1 MLEIRC
7 GQDSATARSARAK
20 LAGGG
25 VSFEFFSPNPRQE
38 NEPMTDVSKTAPE
51 MLRWLVERI
60 ERLEEEKKSLSD
72 DISEIYSEAKSSGFD
87 IKVLR
92 QVIRQRRIDAR
103 ELEEQET
110 ILDLYKQALGMKLP
124 EFVD

>member
-1 MLEIRC
+1 
-7 GQDSATARSARAK
+7 
-20 LAGGG
+20 
-25 VSFEFFSPNPRQE
+25 
-38 NEPMTDVSKTAPE
+38 MTDVSKTAPE